1 MKNPL
6 TATLKGRLII
16 TTLALVLITLVVSTY
31 GVSYYVKN
39 EMEKVLLG
47 KSVETAKEIGFE
59 VNTLLENKTAGL
71 PELQNFISTK
81 GKQENIVYAVII
93 DTNVKAIAHSDTAKI
108 GKVYDDAY
116 TTDGAKNGNIKTSRF
131 YADVQKCWTYDIMVP
146 IYKNGTLAGALDIGI
161 PETGISA
168 VLDKIVQIQT
178 LLGAASFVVICALLL
193 LIFNRAF
200 SPLDKLVQV
209 IDRMGR
215 LELTAADELTNL
227 TEKNDEVGK
236 IAKAVRNMQSGV
248 ATLVRAILA
257 NANELG
263 NSSERLAETVDKLA
277 DKSHNVNEAV
287 RNIADR
293 MQESSAATEEIT
305 ASIEE
310 VDSSINILAQRSVE
324 GSENALSFRKRAT
337 DAQQNSSR
345 AIEAARAIAAEKK
358 QNMEKAIEDGKV
370 VDSIS
375 VMAET
380 IASIAAQT
388 NLLALN
394 AAIEAAR
401 AGEQGR
407 GFAVV
412 AEEVRKLAE
421 QSSQAVSSIQ
431 ETIEKVRA
439 AFKSS
444 TDTGSDILLFIN
456 RDVHAQFDAYGQTGA
471 AYQSDADFVSRMSE
485 EIAAMSEEITAT
497 VSQVSTAVQSMAEMT
512 VHSNEQT
519 ATIRRNMDD
528 NIEAL
533 DQVAQTAEHQ
543 AKLAASLN
551 EMVKKFK
558 V

>member
-1 MKNPL
+1 MKNLL

-16 TTLALVLITLVVSTY
+16 TTLTLVLITLAVSTY
-31 GVSYYVKN
+31 GVSYYVKS
-39 EMEKVLLG
+39 EMEKVLLS
-47 KSVETAKEIGFE
+47 KSVETAREIGHE
-59 VNTLLENKTAGL
+59 VNTLLELKNAGTK
-71 PELQNFISTK
+71 ELQDFVSAK
-81 GKQENIVYAVII
+81 GKQDNIVYAVII
-93 DTNVKAIAHSDTAKI
+93 DTNVKAIAHSDKAKI

-116 TTDGAKNGNIKTSRF
+116 TTDGAKNGNVKTSRF

-146 IYKNGTLAGALDIGI
+146 VYKNGTLVGALDIGI

-168 VLDKIVQIQT
+168 VLDKVVQIQT
-178 LLGAASFVVICALLL
+178 LLGAASFIIICILLL
-193 LIFNRAF
+193 FIFNRAF

-209 IDRMGR
+209 IERMGR
-215 LELTAADELTNL
+215 LELTAAEELSAL
-227 TEKNDEVGK
+227 TEKEDEVGK
-236 IAKAVRNMQSGV
+236 IAKAVREMQVGV
-248 ATLVRAILA
+248 STLVRAILS
-257 NANELG
+257 NAHELG
-263 NSSERLAETVDKLA
+263 TSSDRLAQTVEELSA
-277 DKSHNVNEAV
+277 KSHNVNEAV

-293 MQESSAATEEIT
+293 MQESSAATQEIT

-324 GSENALSFRKRAT
+324 GSENALAFRKRAT
-337 DAQQNSSR
+337 DAQENSSK
-345 AIEAARAIAAEKK
+345 AIQDARVIAAEKK
-358 QNMEKAIEDGKV
+358 HNMEKAIEDGKV

-421 QSSQAVSSIQ
+421 QSSLAVSSIQ
-431 ETIEKVRA
+431 ETIEKVRM

-456 RDVHAQFDAYGQTGA
+456 RDVHQQFDAYGQTGK

-512 VHSNEQT
+512 LQSNEQT
-519 ATIRRNMDD
+519 ATIRRNMDE
-528 NIEAL
+528 NINAFE
-533 DQVAQTAEHQ
+533 QVAKTAEHQ
-543 AKLAASLN
+543 AQLAATLN